1 MKIIPKI
8 PAFLTRPITMPPYR
22 RTIFLV
28 FWGTLVGILAFA
40 GWYAWF
46 SWHRYEQNSQYR
58 LTLESDMVAT
68 VTQNLLDGH
77 ASGLQFL
84 GVQLQRA
91 DALQHPRRARTLLL
105 DYLKATS
112 DIASA
117 NLIARNGQVIAST
130 AVPAGKPLLDFRNNP
145 ARWPDF
151 QKVLQ
156 AHGMRVY
163 HPLRGPLVG
172 DHWVIRLS
180 RTVFSPAG
188 KPLFVV
194 ATPLRFNDIEDFL
207 RHLPLRTG
215 TAVGLIRSDFY
226 IEGRWPTPQGDLSKR
241 LAHPVPAGEALR
253 QVLQRAPHARH
264 GTYAGVVAVGAQAYR
279 FGAFTRL
286 SHYPLT
292 AFVSIPRD
300 QWLAAW
306 WRRHIQFPLIFL
318 IVALGFGLVAYR
330 RILFL
335 DSRQDV
341 QRQTLKLFRTLLD
354 NSNDAIEIVDPVTL
368 RFLDI
373 NETECLALGYTRG
386 ELLSMSICDI
396 DTAYSADPQKVLA
409 QLQESGRALFE
420 TIHRRKDGSTF
431 PVEVNVVSVELD
443 RPYLLA
449 ITRDITERKAL
460 EAAQQDSARRLQ
472 RITDFSVL
480 LSSANEAIAQ
490 MENEADLLRSLCE
503 LAVHHAHLRL
513 AWIGRPD
520 SDGWFQM
527 LAAAGPI
534 GYLAGIRIS
543 ASAELPEGQGP
554 AGLSWRDQKLV
565 YNASFTKNPRMKPWA
580 QRAEAFGISANAAL
594 PIFRGGKRWAVLAMG
609 HGEDDIFDADLQ
621 KILTDLAKDVG
632 YGLDRLD
639 ILRREREAN
648 FFNEAL
654 LNTQSSGITVTRFP
668 EGILERVNARML
680 EMFGASSQEEFLG
693 HPIREFYLNEETYDQ
708 VTVAKQKSLSEGHG
722 ALRDM
727 PYRRLDGEIIYIDI
741 SVQRLDGTDGVQRV
755 LGTLVDVTERHR
767 LVDELARQSFSDMLT
782 GLPNRRALDA
792 EMDKA
797 LARSDRQERL
807 LAVGF
812 LDLDDFKP
820 VNDTFGHDAGDDL
833 LKEMARRLQDAVR
846 RMDTVAR
853 LGGDEFVLLLEGLRD
868 MNELDQVLTR
878 LQTAIAQPFNI
889 KGEMVSIQA
898 SLGLTIYPFDEA
910 DADLLLRHAD
920 QAMYATKARLGRA
933 REGWVQLYHP
943 DFGTLTVGDETLR
956 QDFLRSL
963 ASGAVT
969 LRYQPLVA
977 MATGRVAGLEALTRW
992 HREGQ
997 EVSPDRFLPSLGVRE
1012 RQALGRFVLQMGLQ
1026 QLAQWRDMGLDLF
1039 LSVNVTPEE
1048 LNQPGFADAVFA
1060 ILATQLG
1067 IPPESLVLEV
1077 LEIGEILEQ
1086 KVVMGH
1092 LQRLR
1097 SAGVKIALD
1106 DVGSAYASLLR
1117 LKNLPID
1124 EIKID
1129 QGFIREL
1136 SNKPQDLIFVES
1148 LVNLGLGMG
1157 ILITVEGVETEAHIA
1172 LLREMKVD
1180 YLQGYAIARPLE
1192 AEAVANFVS
1201 TFVLGAGD
1209 ADTPLLAL
1217 YQHLEWVR
1225 AAAESAINHGLYEH
1239 AELAACPITTWLHA
1253 HASELPEVETLLAE
1267 HKTVHILGREILQV
1281 RQKGTREE
1289 LHRLLGQLHG
1299 HSLQFQEGLGQAVK
1313 AMRENAEAK
1322 APPPEGAN
1330 Q

>member
-1 MKIIPKI
+1 
-8 PAFLTRPITMPPYR
+8 
-22 RTIFLV
+22 
-28 FWGTLVGILAFA
+28 
-40 GWYAWF
+40 
-46 SWHRYEQNSQYR
+46 NSQYR

-68 VTQNLLDGH
+68 VTQKLLDGH

-105 DYLKATS
+105 DYLKATP

-117 NLIARNGQVIAST
+117 NLIAPSGQVIAST
-130 AVPAGKPLLDFRNNP
+130 AVPAGKPLPDFRFNP
-145 ARWPDF
+145 AIWPGF
-151 QKVLQ
+151 QKVLRT
-156 AHGMRVY
+156 HGMRVY

-172 DHWVIRLS
+172 NHWVIRLS
-180 RTVFSPAG
+180 RTVFSPTG

-194 ATPLRFNDIEDFL
+194 ATPLRFNAIEGFL
-207 RHLPLRTG
+207 SHLPLRTE

-226 IEGRWPTPQGDLSKR
+226 IEGRWPVPQGDLSR
-241 LAHPVPAGEALR
+241 MLSNPVPTGALL
-253 QVLQRAPHARH
+253 QALQRDPHTHH
-264 GTYAGVVAVGAQAYR
+264 GTYAGVVTVGAQTYR
-279 FGAFTRL
+279 YGAFTRL

-306 WRRHIQFPLIFL
+306 WRRHIQFLLLFL

-354 NSNDAIEIVDPVTL
+354 NSNDAIEIIDPVTL

-373 NETECLALGYTRG
+373 NETECRALGYTRE
-386 ELLSMSICDI
+386 ELLSMSIYDI

-503 LAVHHAHLRL
+503 LAVHHAPLRL
-513 AWIGRPD
+513 AWIGQPD

-527 LAAAGPI
+527 LAAAGPV

-554 AGLSWRDQKLV
+554 TGQSWRDQKPV
-565 YNASFTKNPRMKPWA
+565 YIFSIPQSPQMALWA
-580 QRAEAFGISANAAL
+580 QRAETFGIKAGAAL
-594 PIFRGGKRWAVLAMG
+594 PISRGGKLWAVLMVY
-609 HGEDDIFDADLQ
+609 HSEENIFDAALQ
-621 KILTDLAKDVG
+621 KILADLAQDVG

-639 ILRREREAN
+639 ILRKEREAN
-648 FFNEAL
+648 AFNEVL

-668 EGILERVNARML
+668 EMIVERVNARML
-680 EMFGASSQEEFLG
+680 EMLGASSQEEILG
-693 HPIREFYLNEETYDQ
+693 HPVREFYPNEETYDQ

-722 ALRDM
+722 ALRDV
-727 PYRRLDGEIIYIDI
+727 PYRRLDGEIIYMDI
-741 SVQRLDGTDGVQRV
+741 SVQRMDGTDGVQRI

-792 EMDKA
+792 EMERA

-812 LDLDDFKP
+812 LDLDAFKP
-820 VNDTFGHDAGDDL
+820 INDTYGHDAGDDL

-846 RMDTVAR
+846 LTDTVAR

-868 MNELDQVLTR
+868 MNELDQVLAR
-878 LQTAIAQPFNI
+878 LQAAIARPFNI
-889 KGEMVSIQA
+889 KGEAISIQA

-910 DADLLLRHAD
+910 DTDLLLRHAD
-920 QAMYATKARLGRA
+920 QAMYAAKARPGRTK
-933 REGWVQLYHP
+933 EGWVQIYHP
-943 DFGTLTVGDETLR
+943 DLGTITMGDETLR
-956 QDFLRSL
+956 RDFLRAL

-969 LRYQPLVA
+969 LRYQPLA
-977 MATGRVAGLEALTRW
+977 GLMTGRVAGLEALTRW

-997 EVSPDRFLPSLGVRE
+997 EVSPNQFLPSLGVQE
-1012 RQALGRFVLQMGLQ
+1012 RQALGRFVLQTGLQ

-1048 LNQPGFADAVFA
+1048 LNQPGFADSVFG
-1060 ILATQLG
+1060 ILAAYPG

-1086 KVVMGH
+1086 EAALEH

-1097 SAGVKIALD
+1097 GAGIKIALD

-1148 LVNLGLGMG
+1148 LINLGLGMG
-1157 ILITVEGVETEAHIA
+1157 VLITVEGVETEAHIA

-1192 AEAVANFVS
+1192 AEAVANFVR

-1217 YQHLEWVR
+1217 YQHLGWVH

-1267 HKTVHILGREILQV
+1267 HKTVHILGREIFQA
-1281 RQKGTREE
+1281 RQSGTREE
-1289 LHRLLGQLHG
+1289 LHRLLGQLHE
-1299 HSLQFQEGLGQAVK
+1299 HSHRFQDGLGQAVK
-1313 AMRENAEAK
+1313 IMRENAEAK
-1322 APPPEGAN
+1322 ALPPSSEDIY
-1330 Q
+1330 